1 MHAIY
6 SGRKRRSPAAG
17 QTGGLVVEIV
27 LASRSKALA
36 ETLAG
41 SSFAGDAV
49 QATDIAQDGA
59 SLDEAVSS
67 LSGVYDTWGL

>member
-1 MHAIY
+1 M
-6 SGRKRRSPAAG
+6 
-17 QTGGLVVEIV
+17 VEIV